1 MLSIIGD
8 VSPGKNSSILL
19 VYQLMMIG
27 LYYNSRVFAL
37 TSEGVRGIQKV
48 PSGSYSRAKKYQP

>member
-1 MLSIIGD
+1 VLSIIGD
-8 VSPGKNSSILL
+8 VSPGKNSSTLL
-19 VYQLMMIG
+19 VSHLMVIE

-48 PSGSYSRAKKYQP
+48 PSGSSSRAKKHQP